1 MNEIKY
7 ERFLECHL
15 QYLDRYRRAER
26 NFKARR
32 DDLIRSLD
40 SLISH
45 PITGK
50 IFKSQLLEVRRTI

>member
-1 MNEIKY
+1 MIDY
-7 ERFLECHL
+7 EKFLECHL
-15 QYLDRYRRAER
+15 EYLDKYRRAER

-45 PITGK
+45 PKTGTV
-50 IFKSQLLEVRRTI
+50 FKSQLLEVRRNT